1 MKRQRLPL
9 SFLGLGLGMTLGM
22 SLWGCVSAPPTDRA
36 GLPRV
41 SRYTTNTQIDWMLE
55 RYAALAAR
63 SQDPVLVQ
71 RACLGWERTV
81 FDLQSFS
88 QYPVILRQSSD
99 SAGLEFAAA
108 DLWRVVERH
117 PLPAAC
123 KGGAARPE
131 QGAQDAQATQADA
144 PAQAGQAAQ
153 GAAAPDGNAQA
164 ALENAAAA
172 PAGGTGGAREEGLPR
187 TATAPVSAEAQ
198 SEAGAERAQ
207 LARLRQVLGLAATES
222 GRLRA
227 DIDQAA
233 LSALAKSEIPTI
245 RLRARFHQLGQCVL
259 LNEAADRFNQA
270 GGACPEGRPGED
282 LRRAEARLRTSMILA
297 LRAKYVEPMGD
308 IATALVAYTSRDFPA
323 VPSPSPSL
331 R

>member
-1 MKRQRLPL
+1 MNRQRLPL
-9 SFLGLGLGMTLGM
+9 LVIGLGLSLGV
-22 SLWGCVSAPPTDRA
+22 SLFGCVSAPPTDRS

-41 SRYTTNTQIDWMLE
+41 SRYTTETQIDWMLE
-55 RYAALAAR
+55 RYAALAAQ

-88 QYPVILRQSSD
+88 QYPAILRQTAD

-108 DLWRVVERH
+108 YLWRVVDRH

-123 KGGAARPE
+123 QGEAVRPAS
-131 QGAQDAQATQADA
+131 GD
-144 PAQAGQAAQ
+144 QAA
-153 GAAAPDGNAQA
+153 P
-164 ALENAAAA
+164 EAAA
-172 PAGGTGGAREEGLPR
+172 PAQETTAQAAPAQEAAQPGAEGGLGAAAGAGPGDAKDKEGTP
-187 TATAPVSAEAQ
+187 AAAQISAAAQ
-198 SEAGAERAQ
+198 SEAGVERQQ
-207 LARLRQVLGLAATES
+207 LAKLRQALGLATKEG

-227 DIDQAA
+227 DVDVGA
-233 LSALAKSEIPTI
+233 LSALARSEIPTI

-259 LNEAADRFNQA
+259 INEATDRFYQVS
-270 GGACPEGRPGED
+270 GPCPEGRPGED
-282 LRRAEARLRTSMILA
+282 LRRAEARLRKSMILA